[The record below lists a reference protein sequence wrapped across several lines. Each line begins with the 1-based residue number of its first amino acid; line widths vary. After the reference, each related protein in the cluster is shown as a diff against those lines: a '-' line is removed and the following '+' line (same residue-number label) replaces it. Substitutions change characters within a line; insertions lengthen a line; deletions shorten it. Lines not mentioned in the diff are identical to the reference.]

1 MMDQNVIQLPD
12 AARSDSTEEVLEDIR
27 TVLAQDGP
35 YEQRREISPA
45 SARSIAFWWQSPG
58 ETGHLLAS
66 FASGVAVDR
75 SELLADIE
83 RSRDTID
90 VTAEQ
95 LRELDVLSTFVLN
108 YGRP

>member
-1 MMDQNVIQLPD
+1 MDQNMIQLPD
-12 AARSDSTEEVLEDIR
+12 EARSVSTEEVLEDIHA
-27 TVLAQDGP
+27 VLVQVGP
-35 YEQRREISPA
+35 YEQRREITPA

-58 ETGHLLAS
+58 GTGHLLAS

-83 RSRDTID
+83 RSRDTLD

-95 LRELDVLSTFVLN
+95 LLELDVLSTFVLN
-108 YGRP
+108 YGRT